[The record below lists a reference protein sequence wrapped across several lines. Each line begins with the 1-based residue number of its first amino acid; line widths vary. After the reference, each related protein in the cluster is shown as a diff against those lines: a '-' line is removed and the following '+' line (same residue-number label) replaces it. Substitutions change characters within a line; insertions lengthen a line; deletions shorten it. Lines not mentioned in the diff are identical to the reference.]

1 MKIDTEGAPKSVS
14 NSEDVQVGNVYK
26 TQAGHIHVIVGV
38 METRHGS
45 ERACAIVFKDGEV
58 NNAVCYGSSYY
69 RMRSPIGFC
78 SSVLENLEIEWY

>member
-1 MKIDTEGAPKSVS
+1 MKINTETAPKFVT
-14 NSEDVQVGNVYK
+14 NEGCVQVGNVYK
-26 TQAGHIHVIVGV
+26 TQAGHIHIIIGV

-58 NNAVCYGSSYY
+58 NNAVCYGAGYY

-78 SSVLENLEIEWY
+78 SSVLEELEIDWF

>member
-1 MKIDTEGAPKSVS
+1 MKINTEDAPKFVS
-14 NSEDVQVGNVYK
+14 NCEDVQVGNVYK

-45 ERACAIVFKDGEV
+45 ERACALVFKDGEV
-58 NNAVCYGSSYY
+58 TNAVCYGSGYY

-78 SSVLENLEIEWY
+78 TTVMEDLEIEWF